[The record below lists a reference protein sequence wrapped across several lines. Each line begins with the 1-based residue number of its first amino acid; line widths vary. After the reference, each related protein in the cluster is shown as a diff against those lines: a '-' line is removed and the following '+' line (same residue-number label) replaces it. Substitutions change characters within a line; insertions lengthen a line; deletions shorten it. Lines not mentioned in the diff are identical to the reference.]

1 MKAEI
6 EQIDK
11 IILALKVLKSD
22 ILKTEKLSEKAF
34 NTCIQNS
41 SMRQIEKANNDLN
54 WQCMYLDKQRVRVSK
69 LIQESELLVSIE
81 SKEYNPSGFHKY
93 K

>member
-1 MKAEI
+1 MKTEI
-6 EQIDK
+6 EQIDE

-34 NTCIQNS
+34 NTSTQNS
-41 SMRQIEKANNDLN
+41 SMRAIEKVNNDLN